1 MQKKLLAK
9 SVATSLVLA
18 LFAGLNTVP
27 AQAADKELV
36 VWADETRGPN
46 LTKVFATKGDWVS
59 GYKIT
64 VRSFPALMHLK
75 MRWIRPLI

>member
-27 AQAADKELV
+27 AQANDKELL

-46 LTKVFATKGDWVS
+46 LTKVFAAKLDIIG
-59 GYKIT
+59 
-64 VRSFPALMHLK
+64 LK
-75 MRWIRPLI
+75 DRNLNS